1 MKNEGAAPYSQH
13 IRENQMPLNHF
24 QLVQEAAG
32 AHFPDKDHEYPYP
45 SHYGDPRQEYQ
56 AAHQSAVLFDLS
68 DREQIEL
75 TGADRHKFLH
85 NFCTN
90 DINSLAVDRGCE
102 AFVTNVQS
110 RILGHVNV
118 FNQGESL
125 WLDTDPKQ
133 SAYIY
138 KHLDRYIILEAVEL
152 AVRSPEFGCLYLTGP
167 QAGDIISKAGLE
179 TLEVNQQQR
188 VSDSE
193 AQLTVRRVDWFG
205 QPGYLCCLLHE
216 KIVET
221 WQQLIDA
228 GASPAGQEV
237 LEALRIEACY
247 PLCGVDLSNDNLA
260 QEAGRDSQAIS
271 FKKGCYLGQEPIAR
285 IDSLGH
291 VNQQLR
297 IIALDHDWV
306 PHPGSK
312 VMFAVKDEM
321 KEVGKIT
328 SAARSY
334 GQHPIVAL
342 AVVRREANAPGTT
355 VEVVSDNHAGDGTV
369 LQSLE

>member
-1 MKNEGAAPYSQH
+1 
-13 IRENQMPLNHF
+13 MPLNHF

-45 SHYGDPRQEYQ
+45 AHYGDPQQEYQ

-68 DREQIEL
+68 DREQFEL
-75 TGADRHKFLH
+75 TGSDRHKFLH

-90 DINSLAVDRGCE
+90 EINNLAVDRGCE

-125 WLDTDPKQ
+125 WLDNDPKQ
-133 SAYIY
+133 SAPVVE
-138 KHLDRYIILEAVEL
+138 HLDRYIIMEDVEIE
-152 AVRSPEFGCLYLTGP
+152 VRSPEYGCLYLTGP
-167 QAGDIISKAGLE
+167 QAGDILSKAGLAS
-179 TLEVNQQQR
+179 LEVNQQQR
-188 VSDSE
+188 VTDSE
-193 AQLTVRRVDWFG
+193 AHLTVRRVDWFG
-205 QPGYLCCLLHE
+205 QPGYLCTLLHE
-216 KIVET
+216 KIVDF

-228 GASPAGQEV
+228 GAKTAGQEV

-247 PLCGVDLSNDNLA
+247 PLGGVDLTDDNLA
-260 QEAGRDSQAIS
+260 QEAARDSQAIS

-297 IIALDHDWV
+297 IIALQEDWV
-306 PHPGSK
+306 PALGTP
-312 VMFAVKDEM
+312 VMASVKDGQ

-328 SAARSY
+328 STARSY
-334 GQHPIVAL
+334 GKYPAVAL
-342 AVVRREANAPGTT
+342 AVIRKEAYEPGTT
-355 VEVVSDNHAGDGTV
+355 VELAADEKTVSATV
-369 LQSLE
+369 LQSIE